1 MSNPATDP
9 TDPGPGPEPSPAV
22 AAVRRW
28 GWALWGLP
36 GILIMLGGFLL
47 QSAELSTAVFFV
59 DLGVIALTPIAAAA
73 FDGRL
78 RTALALVV
86 TLGLFTGLMLW
97 VDSLSPGND
106 YQQWGSAIARGM
118 AIYGMAIYTAGVA
131 AVFGVAWL
139 VRWFLRRSRPS
150 AVADALPKA

>member
-1 MSNPATDP
+1 MSNQATDP

-22 AAVRRW
+22 AAARRW

-36 GILIMLGGFLL
+36 GIFIMLGGLL
-47 QSAELSTAVFFV
+47 LPSEELSPGVLFV
-59 DLGVIALTPIAAAA
+59 GLGVIALTPLAAAG
-73 FDGRL
+73 FDGRR

-86 TLGLFTGLMLW
+86 SLGLVTGLTLF
-97 VDSLSPGND
+97 VDSLSPGNE
-106 YQQWGSAIARGM
+106 YAQLGSAIARRM
-118 AIYGMAIYTAGVA
+118 AIYGMAIYTAEVA